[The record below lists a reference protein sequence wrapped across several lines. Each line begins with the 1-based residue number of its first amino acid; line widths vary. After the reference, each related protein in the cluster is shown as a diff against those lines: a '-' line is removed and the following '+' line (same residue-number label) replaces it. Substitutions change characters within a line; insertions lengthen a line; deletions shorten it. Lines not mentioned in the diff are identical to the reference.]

1 MKTFLNTKLPI
12 IVLFLLVAS
21 CSQVSKKVE
30 DKLNELNAKAEQ
42 LDSLVNKEVEKVLTL
57 DTLVNFETNKI
68 KKLDSLINNSTQKL
82 DSLTKGR
89 LESIK
94 NIIK

>member
-1 MKTFLNTKLPI
+1 M
-12 IVLFLLVAS
+12 
-21 CSQVSKKVE
+21 
-30 DKLNELNAKAEQ
+30 
-42 LDSLVNKEVEKVLTL
+42 VNKEVEKVLTL
-57 DTLVNFETNKI
+57 DTLINFETNKI